1 MLLCFDIFLFQAG
14 ALDKVANELTAFKG
28 ILSKSPEFSTFLEN
42 PAVSGADKEKVMM
55 DMMPSSNFSD
65 ITRNLMST
73 VSANGRVAD
82 TGKIIGAYEELIAAS
97 KGEVEAVII
106 SAEPLDKATLGKAEK
121 AVTGMLGAG
130 KTAKVT
136 AQVDPSIMGGLQV
149 KIGDQFMDLSVSTRV
164 IDVEKTLAASG

>member
-1 MLLCFDIFLFQAG
+1 
-14 ALDKVANELTAFKG
+14 
-28 ILSKSPEFSTFLEN
+28 
-42 PAVSGADKEKVMM
+42 M
-55 DMMPSSNFSD
+55 DMMPAAQFSD

-82 TGKIIGAYEELIAAS
+82 TGKIISAYEQLMAAS

-106 SAEPLDKATLGKAEK
+106 SAEALDKATLAKAQK
-121 AVTGMLGAG
+121 AVTGMLSAG
-130 KTAKVT
+130 QTAKVT

-164 IDVEKTLAASG
+164 IDVEKTLASSA